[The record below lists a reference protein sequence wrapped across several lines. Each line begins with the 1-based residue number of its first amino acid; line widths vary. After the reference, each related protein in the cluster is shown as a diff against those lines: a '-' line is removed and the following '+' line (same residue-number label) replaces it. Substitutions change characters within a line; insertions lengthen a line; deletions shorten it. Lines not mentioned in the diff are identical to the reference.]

1 MRYIAALD
9 EGTTATRAVLF
20 DLQSEKIVK
29 SVSAEIKQ
37 YYPEPSFVE
46 EDAEEIYFKTR
57 EVLDEILDYADGDVA
72 GVGVTNQR
80 ETVVAWDTKSGKP
93 LCNAI
98 VWQCRRTADFMASLD
113 KNTVETIRKKTGLL
127 PDAYFSASKI
137 KWLIDNVPQIKTK
150 LEKGEVCFGTIDSY
164 LIYRF
169 TDGKSFVTDA
179 TNASRTMLFNI
190 NTLKWDDD
198 LLEIFGVPKSALPT
212 VVPSDY
218 VAGEIE
224 YKGKKIPICGIA
236 GDQQAAAV
244 GQCCFNKGECKATY
258 GTGLFMLCNTG
269 EKPVFSQ
276 KGLLTT
282 IAYKLGD
289 RTVYALE
296 GSVFNAG
303 STIQWLRDGL
313 EFFRRSEECE
323 SLAVSVKDNGGV
335 YLVPA
340 FTGLGAP
347 HWAADA
353 RGMICGLTRGAGK
366 AHITRAALESIAY
379 SAKDLAEVMRGENG
393 KISVLRVD
401 GGASANNF
409 LMQFQ
414 ADVLGEKVD
423 KPCEKES
430 TALGAVYLC
439 ALGLKIL
446 SFDKIAKMRKTEKIY
461 FPQKDGEIYKKYYD
475 EWLKA
480 VERCVYGK

>member
-20 DLQSEKIVK
+20 DLDLEKIIK
-29 SVSAEIKQ
+29 SVSTEIKQ
-37 YYPEPSFVE
+37 YYPQPSYVE

-57 EVLDEILDYADGDVA
+57 AVLDEILDFADGKVE

-80 ETVVAWDTKSGKP
+80 ETIVAWDKKSGKP
-93 LCNAI
+93 LYNAI

-113 KNTVETIRKKTGLL
+113 EKTVEIIRKKTGLL

-137 KWLIDNVPQIKTK
+137 KWLIENVAAVKDK
-150 LEKGEVCFGTIDSY
+150 LAKGEVCFGTVDCY
-164 LIYRF
+164 LIYRL

-190 NTLKWDDD
+190 NTLEWDDE
-198 LLEIFGVPKSALPT
+198 LLGIFGVPRSALPT
-212 VVPSDY
+212 VVSSDGK
-218 VAGEIE
+218 AGEIN
-224 YKGKKIPICGIA
+224 YKGAKIPICGIA
-236 GDQQAAAV
+236 GDQQAAVV
-244 GQCCFNKGECKATY
+244 GQCCFEKGECKATY

-269 EKPVFSQ
+269 EKPVYSQ

-289 RTVYALE
+289 KTVYALE

-313 EFFRRSEECE
+313 ELFRRSEESE
-323 SLAVSVKDNGGV
+323 ALALSVKDNGGV

-347 HWAADA
+347 HWDA
-353 RGMICGLTRGAGK
+353 NARAIICGLTRGTGK
-366 AHITRAALESIAY
+366 AHVTRAALESIAY
-379 SAKDLAEVMRGENG
+379 SAKDLAEIMRNENG

-401 GGASANNF
+401 GGASANDF

-423 KPCEKES
+423 KPREKES
-430 TALGAVYLC
+430 TALGAIYLC

-446 SFDKIAKMRKTEKIY
+446 SFGQIAEMRKTEKIY
-461 FPQKDGEIYKKYYD
+461 YPQGDKETYKKYYD